1 MSVVCSPLSIKLSS
15 FIVKVR
21 CLLTLSMSQEE
32 IQALISTNQVEKLM
46 LSIRGKNVLLDRDV
60 AMLYGVETK
69 RINEAVRN
77 NPEKFPFGYIFEL
90 DRFEKQQLVENFD
103 RFNLLKYSTVAP
115 TAFTEKGLYMLA
127 TILKSPQA
135 VSTTL
140 AIIDTFTMTRQ
151 LARTMESLQTV
162 EDGGEQQKNLLQK
175 TGEILADIV
184 GNNLSTATSETE
196 IELNFAVVKIKHKVI
211 RKKEV

>member
-1 MSVVCSPLSIKLSS
+1 MSK
-15 FIVKVR
+15 
-21 CLLTLSMSQEE
+21 EE
-32 IQALISTNQVEKLM
+32 IQALISTGEVEKLM
-46 LSIRGKNVLLDRDV
+46 LNIRGKNVLLDRDV
-60 AMLYGVETK
+60 ATLYGVETK
-69 RINEAVRN
+69 RINEAVKN

-90 DRFEKQQLVENFD
+90 DKYEKQQLVENFD
-103 RFNLLKYSTVAP
+103 RFNMLKHSTVAP

-135 VSTTL
+135 VNTTL

-162 EDGGEQQKNLLQK
+162 EDGGEQQKGLLQK

-184 GNNLSTATSETE
+184 GNNLSTADTETE

-211 RKKEV
+211 RKREK

>member
-1 MSVVCSPLSIKLSS
+1 MSK
-15 FIVKVR
+15 
-21 CLLTLSMSQEE
+21 EE
-32 IQALISTNQVEKLM
+32 MKSLITTNEVEKMM

-60 AMLYGVETK
+60 AALYGVETK

-77 NPEKFPFGYIFEL
+77 NPEKFPQGYIIEL
-90 DRFEKQQLVENFD
+90 NEEESSVLRSKISTLEQTEGKG
-103 RFNLLKYSTVAP
+103 RHSKYNIK
-115 TAFTEKGLYMLA
+115 AFTERGLYMLA
-127 TILKSPQA
+127 TILKSPRA
-135 VSTTL
+135 IEATL

-162 EDGGEQQKNLLQK
+162 EDGGEQQKGLLQK

-196 IELNFAVVKIKHKVI
+196 IELNFAVVKIRHKVT
-211 RKKEV
+211 RKKDEE